1 MSPAGSYPCRRH
13 CFIHYLSR
21 RESVIPVSCRW
32 ERREIDE
39 GAAEQL
45 ARELDIPVLFARLL
59 TGRGIRTAKEAV
71 RFLESPVSEMYDP
84 FLMKGME
91 AAVSRILRALED
103 HEKIT
108 VYGDYDVDG
117 MTAVSIL
124 LLFFESIGANA
135 AYYIP
140 DRMKEGY
147 GVNDEAIRKIA
158 ADGTGLIITV
168 DTGISSSGPCRL
180 AASLGLDVIVTDHH
194 ECPEILPDAVAVI
207 DIKQPGETY
216 PFRALAGC
224 GTAFKLVQALARRL
238 GYEQDVLRFTEL
250 AAVGTVADIVPLLD
264 ENRLIVAEGFRRLR
278 NPENIGLKKLLEV
291 SGWSTGKGITGDM
304 IGFGVGPRLNAC
316 GRLGSASEGVRLLTT
331 DDESEAAFLAADM
344 NAKNAQR
351 KEIEQ
356 YILFQAQEKIEASP
370 ALRSALVIVAEGE
383 NWHHG
388 VIGIVSSRIKDRYY
402 RPNILLS
409 VEDGLAVGSARSID
423 GFNLYEALSSCKDLL
438 IKYGG
443 HEAAAGMTLRAED
456 VPLLRERINAW
467 AAQHM
472 TPEMLTPM
480 LMPELSLT
488 PSEITLDLIR
498 RIQLMEPF
506 GKDMPHPLVEVTGTL
521 GEVRRIGK
529 DSGTLRVVLRDE
541 KGQLT
546 GVGFRK
552 ADFADY
558 YIPGTPA
565 SAVGS
570 LEINVFRDE
579 ESPQIMI
586 EDLHGQ
592 MADELRHLLELFR
605 LRGSSRAF
613 AEYCLALG
621 KPGKDSCAKSYVFL
635 RNHAARQGNP
645 QEGKLS
651 LEYFAAD
658 CGASAHSALVRLL
671 LSCEVFEELGLL
683 ELELS
688 GPYMHYRLIPDRQA
702 VLTDSR
708 RFREAFQD

>member
-1 MSPAGSYPCRRH
+1 M
-13 CFIHYLSR
+13 
-21 RESVIPVSCRW
+21 IPVSCRW

-39 GAAEQL
+39 TTAKQL
-45 ARELDIPVLFARLL
+45 AQELDIPLHFARLL
-59 TGRGIRTAKEAV
+59 AGRGICTAKEAV

-84 FLMKGME
+84 FLMKGMS
-91 AAVSRILRALED
+91 AAVTRILRALED

-108 VYGDYDVDG
+108 IYGDYDVDG

-124 LLFFESIGANA
+124 LLFFESLGANA

-147 GVNDEAIRKIA
+147 GMNDEAIRKIA

-168 DTGISSSGPCRL
+168 DTGISSSGSCTL

-224 GTAFKLVQALARRL
+224 GTAFKLVQALAGRL
-238 GYEQDVLRFTEL
+238 GCAQEVMRYTEL

-264 ENRLIVAEGFRRLR
+264 ENRLIVAEGFRRLK

-291 SGWSTGKGITGDM
+291 SGWNTGKGITGDI

-331 DDESEAAFLAADM
+331 DDEEEAASLAADM
-344 NAKNAQR
+344 NAKNTQR

-356 YILFQAQEKIEASP
+356 YILYQVQEQIDSSP
-370 ALRSALVIVAEGE
+370 ALRSDLVIVAEGE

-409 VEDGLAVGSARSID
+409 VENGLAVGSARSID
-423 GFNLYEALSSCKDLL
+423 GFNLYEALSACKDLL

-443 HEAAAGMTLRAED
+443 HEAAAGMTLKAED
-456 VPLLRERINAW
+456 VPALRERINTW
-467 AAQHM
+467 AAKHM
-472 TPEMLTPM
+472 TPEMLTPR
-480 LMPELSLT
+480 LEPELCLT
-488 PSEITLDLIR
+488 PSEITLNLIH
-498 RIQLMEPF
+498 RISGMEPF
-506 GKDMPHPLVEVTGTL
+506 GKDMPQPLVEVSGTL
-521 GEVRRIGK
+521 GEIRRIGK
-529 DSGTLRVVLRDE
+529 DGGTLRVILRDA
-541 KGQLT
+541 KNSLS

-552 ADFADY
+552 ADYADY

-565 SAVGS
+565 SAVGTLS
-570 LEINVFRDE
+570 INVFRDE
-579 ESPQIMI
+579 ENPQIMI
-586 EDLHGQ
+586 EDIHGQ
-592 MADELRHLLELFR
+592 MADELRHILDLFR
-605 LRGSSRAF
+605 LRTTSRAF

-621 KPGKDSCAKSYVFL
+621 RPGKDSCAKSYVFL
-635 RNHAARQGNP
+635 RNHAARQGN
-645 QEGKLS
+645 QEEGRLS

-658 CGASAHSALVRLL
+658 CGASAHSALVKLL

-683 ELELS
+683 EIEVS
-688 GPYMHYRLIPDRQA
+688 GPYMHYRLVPGRQA
-702 VLTDSR
+702 ALTDSR
-708 RFREAFQD
+708 RFREAFQG

>member
-1 MSPAGSYPCRRH
+1 M
-13 CFIHYLSR
+13 
-21 RESVIPVSCRW
+21 VPVSCRW
-32 ERREIDE
+32 ERLEMDE
-39 GAAEQL
+39 AAAVRL
-45 ARELDIPVLFARLL
+45 AEELDVPVLFAYLL
-59 TGRGIRTAKEAV
+59 ISRGIRTAKEAV
-71 RFLESPVSEMYDP
+71 RFLESPAEEMYDP
-84 FLMKGME
+84 FLMKGMDQ
-91 AAVSRILRALED
+91 AVSRILRALKN

-108 VYGDYDVDG
+108 IFGDYDVDG

-147 GVNDEAIRKIA
+147 GMNDDAVRQIA

-168 DTGISSSGPCRL
+168 DTGISGSGPCAL

-224 GTAFKLVQALARRL
+224 GTAFKLVQALAGRL
-238 GYEQDVLRFTEL
+238 GCTQDVLRFTEL
-250 AAVGTVADIVPLLD
+250 AAVGTVADVVPLLD
-264 ENRLIVAEGFRRLR
+264 ENRLIVAEGFRRLK
-278 NPENIGLKKLLEV
+278 NPGNIGLKKLLEV
-291 SGWSTGKGITGDM
+291 SGWNTGKGITGDM

-316 GRLGSASEGVRLLTT
+316 GRLGSASQGVQLLTT
-331 DDESEAAFLAADM
+331 DDEEEAAYLAADM

-356 YILFQAQEKIEASP
+356 YILFQAQEQIEAS
-370 ALRSALVIVAEGE
+370 ADLRSSLVIVAAGE

-409 VEDGLAVGSARSID
+409 VENDLAVGSARSID
-423 GFNLYEALSSCKDLL
+423 GFNIYEALSSCKDLL

-443 HEAAAGMTLRAED
+443 HEAAAGMTLKAED
-456 VPLLRERINAW
+456 VPALRERINAW
-467 AAQHM
+467 AAKHM
-472 TPEMLTPM
+472 TPEMLTPR
-480 LMPELSLT
+480 LSPELSLH

-498 RIQLMEPF
+498 RIRQMEPF
-506 GKDMPHPLVEVTGTL
+506 GKDMPQPLVEVRGTI
-521 GEVRRIGK
+521 GEIRKIGK
-529 DSGTLRVVLRDE
+529 DSGTLRMTLRDE
-541 KGQLT
+541 KSVLT

-552 ADFADY
+552 ADYTDY
-558 YIPGTPA
+558 YVPGTPA
-565 SAVGS
+565 SVVGS

-586 EDLHGQ
+586 EDVHGP
-592 MADELRHLLELFR
+592 MAEELRHILELFR
-605 LRGSSRAF
+605 LRRSSRAF
-613 AEYCLALG
+613 AEYCLSLG
-621 KPGKDSCAKSYVFL
+621 RPGKDACAKSYVFL
-635 RNHAARQGNP
+635 RNHASRHGNP
-645 QEGKLS
+645 EKGKLS

-658 CGASAHSALVRLL
+658 CGASAHSALVKLL

-683 ELELS
+683 ELEVS
-688 GPYMHYRLIPDRQA
+688 GPYMGYRLVPGKQA
-702 VLTDSR
+702 ALTDSK
-708 RFREAFQD
+708 RFCEAFQV

>member
-1 MSPAGSYPCRRH
+1 M
-13 CFIHYLSR
+13 
-21 RESVIPVSCRW
+21 IPVSCRW

-39 GAAEQL
+39 TAAKQL
-45 ARELDIPVLFARLL
+45 AQELDIPLLFARLL
-59 TGRGIRTAKEAV
+59 AGRGICTAREAV
-71 RFLESPVSEMYDP
+71 TFLDSPVSEMYDP
-84 FLMKGME
+84 FLMKGMT
-91 AAVSRILRALED
+91 AAVTRILRALED

-108 VYGDYDVDG
+108 IYGDYDVDG

-124 LLFFESIGANA
+124 LLFFESLGANA

-147 GVNDEAIRKIA
+147 GMNDEAVRKIA

-168 DTGISSSGPCRL
+168 DTGISSSGPCAL

-216 PFRALAGC
+216 PFQALAGC
-224 GTAFKLVQALARRL
+224 GTAFKLVQALAGRL
-238 GYEQDVLRFTEL
+238 GCEQEVMRYTEL

-264 ENRLIVAEGFRRLR
+264 ENRLIVAEGFRRLK
-278 NPENIGLKKLLEV
+278 NPENIGVKKLLEV
-291 SGWSTGKGITGDM
+291 SGWNAGKGITGDM

-331 DDESEAAFLAADM
+331 DDEEEAGFLAADM

-356 YILFQAQEKIEASP
+356 YILFQVQEQIESSP
-370 ALRSALVIVAEGE
+370 ALRSDLVIVAEGE

-409 VEDGLAVGSARSID
+409 VENGLAVGSARSID
-423 GFNLYEALSSCKDLL
+423 GFNLYDALTACKDLL

-443 HEAAAGMTLRAED
+443 HEAAAGMTLKAED
-456 VPLLRERINAW
+456 VPALRERINVW
-467 AAQHM
+467 AAEHM
-472 TPEMLTPM
+472 TPEMLTPS

-488 PSEITLDLIR
+488 PSDITLDLIR
-498 RIQLMEPF
+498 SISRMEPF
-506 GKDMPHPLVEVTGTL
+506 GKDMPQPLVEVSGIL
-521 GEVRRIGK
+521 GEIRRIGK
-529 DSGTLRVVLRDE
+529 DGGTLRATLRDE
-541 KGQLT
+541 KGALT

-552 ADFADY
+552 ADYADY

-565 SAVGS
+565 AAVGS
-570 LEINVFRDE
+570 LAINVFRDE

-586 EDLHGQ
+586 EDIHGQ
-592 MADELRHLLELFR
+592 MADELRHILDLFR
-605 LRGSSRAF
+605 LRTTSRAF

-621 KPGKDSCAKSYVFL
+621 RPGKDSCAKSYVFL

-645 QEGKLS
+645 EEGRLS
-651 LEYFAAD
+651 MEYFAAD
-658 CGASAHSALVRLL
+658 CGASAHSALVKLL

-683 ELELS
+683 EVEVS
-688 GPYMHYRLIPDRQA
+688 GPYMHYRLVPGRQA
-702 VLTDSR
+702 ALTDSR
-708 RFREAFQD
+708 RFREAFQG